1 MVKGRRLSPP
11 HLVDIELVYSIFDDA
26 AIVFH
31 DVHVRECKR
40 LLCFL
45 PSCSGGEKYRVMVSL
60 LHDWKSLSGEKFAL
74 IHAQYIQKFR
84 LEKICLFSLL
94 L

>member
-26 AIVFH
+26 PIVFH

-45 PSCSGGEKYRVMVSL
+45 PSCSGGEKYHVMVSL
-60 LHDWKSLSGEKFAL
+60 LHDRKSLSGEKFAL

-84 LEKICLFSLL
+84 LEKNLPF
-94 L
+94 